1 MGHRWKGSSALD
13 PNEVEWWLRLSA
25 IYSYLLFEGVLEPP
39 LMQCMEASYLRGCR
53 CPNGGMIPMI
63 PTDEQSI
70 FLCSKGVVVSG
81 RCCDI
86 LCRSIFEVFIIFFF
100 SLLAT
105 CWKSKRIEREHLKC
119 RKSNMLIW
127 FGTLRKA
134 PGFAGLLIL
143 PVLGLGRKVF
153 LCWVELQPFGCLS
166 NCSAT
171 ATWCRGD
178 DRKFWWMILE
188 EASKMI
194 HLNDLWKGFLK
205 SILIHRNQKLE
216 IRGVKSEGS
225 NICLHILV
233 AALQEAPLRRLCP
246 DLFPSTLHSPWGG
259 SSTSAARQWMLEVGF
274 EWWNQWGLSLCCAG
288 GWKLQPE
295 ISPGSVRRWQFYG
308 TYPS

>member
-1 MGHRWKGSSALD
+1 MYGSIIFTWLQVSKWRDD
-13 PNEVEWWLRLSA
+13 PNDPNWRAEHIFMFERSSCFRSLLRYTMQ
-25 IYSYLLFEGVLEPP
+25 IYFW
-39 LMQCMEASYLRGCR
+39 
-53 CPNGGMIPMI
+53 
-63 PTDEQSI
+63 SI
-70 FLCSKGVVVSG
+70 YY
-81 RCCDI
+81 
-86 LCRSIFEVFIIFFF
+86 IFFC
-100 SLLAT
+100 LLAT